1 MTTPPDGPARRP
13 FRERAA
19 LIAFVLISVLVVAGC
34 GLAAWKHWQRSHPG
48 DFTADPH
55 PCELVSPQT
64 VHRLVPTSYGG
75 RDDHGSCSWSAAR
88 EEGPKG
94 GGVFLQSFVLTEK
107 LALEDLREERET
119 TSGWEKTTPAEIP
132 GVGDEAFLRF
142 RTADPERP
150 AVAQVCFRL
159 SNVRVDLTY
168 TRADSDREAARAG
181 AVEAARE
188 AADLLR
194 ASVR

>member
-1 MTTPPDGPARRP
+1 MTTPPGRPARRP
-13 FRERAA
+13 FRERAS
-19 LIAFVLISVLVVAGC
+19 LIAFVLIAVLVVAGC

-64 VHRLVPTSYGG
+64 IYRLVPTSYGG
-75 RDDHGSCSWSAAR
+75 RDDHGSCSWAAAR
-88 EEGPKG
+88 EEGPG
-94 GGVFLQSFVLTEK
+94 RGGVFLQSFVLTEN
-107 LALEDLREERET
+107 LALEGLRADRENT
-119 TSGWEKTTPAEIP
+119 LGWEKAGPADLP
-132 GVGDEAFLRF
+132 GVGDEAFIRF

-159 SNVRVDLTY
+159 SNARIDITY

-181 AVEAARE
+181 AVDAARE
-188 AADLLR
+188 AAEHLE